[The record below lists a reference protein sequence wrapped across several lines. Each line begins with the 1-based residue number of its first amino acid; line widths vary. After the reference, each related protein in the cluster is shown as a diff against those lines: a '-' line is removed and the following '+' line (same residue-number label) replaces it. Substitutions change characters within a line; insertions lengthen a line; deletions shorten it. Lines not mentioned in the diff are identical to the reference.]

1 MVKNLP
7 QCRSRRKHRFDP
19 WVETIPWRRKWQPT
33 LIFLPGE
40 PRGQRSLAGY
50 SPCGRKESDTTSD
63 LAAASLYIVY
73 FSLLKIKMNIYD
85 SVNEHKGKWKVY
97 TKVLFWWG

>member
-40 PRGQRSLAGY
+40 SLVQGSLAGF
-50 SPCGRKESDTTSD
+50 SSQACKESDTTEVSMHVHTK
-63 LAAASLYIVY
+63 LNKEYIE
-73 FSLLKIKMNIYD
+73 SR
-85 SVNEHKGKWKVY
+85 
-97 TKVLFWWG
+97 